1 MELTNQKPSVDSKA
15 LDSAFGQNLIT
26 INEFRSLLG
35 LPPIENGDKTK
46 SGKTLSQ
53 QWT

>member
-1 MELTNQKPSVDSKA
+1 MEKIEIPVIDSKA

-26 INEFRSLLG
+26 INEFRFLLG

-46 SGKTLSQ
+46 NGKTLHE
-53 QWT
+53 QWK